1 MSANW
6 PGLIQEISVVVLDNP
21 LWSASIVAG
30 VVLVV
35 VFALPEPRDAG
46 RRPARRDDEHAD
58 RR

>member
-1 MSANW
+1 
-6 PGLIQEISVVVLDNP
+6 LIQEISVVVLDNP